1 MFAISVAVFSFIGS
15 VVIIAM
21 EMNVRYTTNQ
31 GFTFLGGGGLEVL
44 IASTFLLILGLAL
57 IYRPDR
63 KRKGEE

>member
-1 MFAISVAVFSFIGS
+1 
-15 VVIIAM
+15 M